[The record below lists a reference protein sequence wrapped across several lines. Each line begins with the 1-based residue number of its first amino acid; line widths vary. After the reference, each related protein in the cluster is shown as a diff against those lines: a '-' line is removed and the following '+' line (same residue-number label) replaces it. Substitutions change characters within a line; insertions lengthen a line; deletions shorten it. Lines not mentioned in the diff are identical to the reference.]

1 MINVG
6 SLEAK
11 VFNVLCGDPHV
22 VITNCDAMVAYGVL
36 LLEEGEQQVYARR
49 ESEMWPQGGQGRKI

>member
-11 VFNVLCGDPHV
+11 VFNVLCGNPCV
-22 VITNCDAMVAYGVL
+22 VIANGDTTVV
-36 LLEEGEQQVYARR
+36 
-49 ESEMWPQGGQGRKI
+49 

>member
-11 VFNVLCGDPHV
+11 VFNVLCGDPRV
-22 VITNCDAMVAYGVL
+22 VITNGDAMVAYGVL
-36 LLEEGEQQVYARR
+36 LLEEGEQQVYA
-49 ESEMWPQGGQGRKI
+49 